1 MDSEQLHTGRK
12 PDASA
17 GGPKQSKRT
26 IAQMASLYE
35 NDPNPVCVSSPD
47 GKIIFAN
54 QAAWQLFPDLEALG
68 INHPFLDNWPEI
80 ARQMSQDKTAHMERK
95 IEVNDRYYLQFIKHI
110 EASNTFNIYACD
122 ISELETTVQSSRSE
136 TQKYRYM
143 LEHSK
148 DIIYVMNSNME
159 LLYLS
164 PVVKQLLGYEPQEL
178 QDHTLETIIHPDD
191 LPQVR
196 MELRRIF
203 ESGAQGLRKIE
214 FRMKHTSG
222 EWRWYMSDGNLIPNP
237 VEKSMDFYG
246 IATDI
251 TRLKQTEE
259 TLKKSEANLLAAIA
273 AMPDP
278 VFITDKSGDILFFNK
293 AFADY
298 HGYKNIADCPD
309 SLAGFQDIVEFYTP
323 EGMLIPFKQWN
334 LSRALR
340 GESGKDIEYL
350 SKNKATGKVCTG
362 SYNFAPILNAGG
374 DITGAVVTIRD
385 ITELKKAETEILRL
399 NQLYAI
405 VSQIDQ
411 AIVRS
416 ANQEQFLEGICQI
429 LTGYEH
435 FKLVWIGQIN
445 TDNARIIPVASS
457 GDNRDILNRLEI
469 YTDERPGGRGP
480 SGECAR
486 TLRPAIKD
494 LENDI
499 SVQIWRDIFA
509 QHQLYDSAAFPIIV
523 AGKIWGVL
531 TVYSDIKNYF
541 RQEEIKLLKEASID
555 IGFALNHLN
564 EEKRRLQAEDALR
577 QSEEQYRLITRNMS
591 DAVLLLNM
599 QNQILY
605 CNLSA
610 ERLSGFT
617 LEELNTLPPEKYLTP
632 ASLDLMRK
640 TLAEQLTPER
650 LADPNCRILFS
661 MELEMHHK
669 NGSNIWADIRYSIIR
684 GIDGAPVARMLICR
698 DTTERHQ
705 IEAERQHMHQ
715 QAELTSRLAA
725 IGEMAAGIAH
735 EINNPLTS
743 VLGFSELLLKRD
755 LPENVKEEL
764 QIVADGSQRI
774 ANIVKRLLTFARQN
788 KPMRTPT
795 SINELIESTIK
806 LRSYVLQTA
815 NIDVATSLDETL
827 PDICADPGQLQQ
839 VFLNLIVN
847 AEQSMETTHR
857 KGELKIITQKHGDHI
872 RIIFRDNGCGIS
884 RENLNRVFE
893 PFFTTKEP
901 GEGTGLGLSLSHSII
916 LEHHGEMWVE
926 SEPGQGATFY
936 IELPI
941 RKNSAETGCQPDTP
955 KTTVSAKILAI
966 DDEVSILK
974 YLQATLTASGHKV
987 DCLNN
992 PEKALASD
1000 IENYDLILLDI
1011 RMPGISGI
1019 QLYAQMLQQHPSV
1032 QGRVIF
1038 ITGDTSNTEVRD
1050 FLTQTKLPCLFK
1062 PLDAGELNQTIAAML
1077 EPVK

>member
-1 MDSEQLHTGRK
+1 MDSERLHTGRK

-17 GGPKQSKRT
+17 GGPKQSSRS
-26 IAQMASLYE
+26 IAQMAGLYE
-35 NDPNPVCVSSPD
+35 NDPNPVCVLSPD

-54 QAAWQLFPDLEALG
+54 QAAWQLFPDLEAMG
-68 INHPFLDNWPEI
+68 VNHPFLDNWPEI
-80 ARQMSQDKTAHMERK
+80 VRQMSQDKTAHMERK
-95 IEVNDRYYLQFIKHI
+95 IAVNDRYYLQFIKHI
-110 EASNTFNIYACD
+110 EAGNTFNIYACD
-122 ISELETTVQSSRSE
+122 ISGLETTVQSLRSE

-148 DIIYVMNSNME
+148 DIVYVMNSGLE
-159 LLYLS
+159 FIYVS
-164 PVVKQLLGYEPQEL
+164 PATKQLLGYEPREL
-178 QDHTLETIIHPDD
+178 KSRSMEPIIHPDD

-196 MELRRIF
+196 MELSQVF
-203 ESGAQGLRKIE
+203 ANGAQGIRKIE
-214 FRMKHTSG
+214 FRVKHASG
-222 EWRWYMSDGNLIPNP
+222 EWRWYMSDGDLIPNP
-237 VEKSMDFYG
+237 AGKSMDFYG

-251 TRLKQTEE
+251 TSLKQTEE
-259 TLKKSEANLLAAIA
+259 KLKKSEANLLAAIE

-278 VFITDKSGDILFFNK
+278 VFITDQSGNTLFFNK

-298 HGYKNIADCPD
+298 QGYKNTADCPD
-309 SLAGFQDIVEFYTP
+309 SLAGFQDIVELYTP
-323 EGMLIPFKQWN
+323 DGMLIPMAQWN
-334 LSRALR
+334 LPRALR

-350 SKNKATGKVCTG
+350 SKNKTTGKTSTG
-362 SYNFAPILNAGG
+362 SYNFAPILDAGG

-385 ITELKKAETEILRL
+385 ITELKKAETEIIRL
-399 NQLYAI
+399 NRLYAI

-411 AIVRS
+411 AIVRT
-416 ANQEQFLEGICQI
+416 ANQEQFLDRICQI

-435 FKLVWIGQIN
+435 FKLVWIGKIN
-445 TDNARIIPVASS
+445 TDNSRIVPVASS

-469 YTDERPGGRGP
+469 YADERPGGMGP
-480 SGECAR
+480 SGECVR

-499 SVQIWRDIFA
+499 PIQIWRDLFT
-509 QHQLYDSAAFPIIV
+509 QYHLYDSAAFPIII

-541 RQEEIKLLKEASID
+541 GPGEIKLLEEASMD

-564 EEKRRLQAEDALR
+564 EEKMRRQAEDALR

-591 DAVLLLNM
+591 DAVVLLDM
-599 QNQILY
+599 QNRILY

-617 LEELNTLPPEKYLTP
+617 SEELNVLPPETYLTP

-650 LADPNCRILFS
+650 LADKDCQILFS
-661 MELEMHHK
+661 MELEMHRK
-669 NGSNIWADIRYSIIR
+669 DGSNIWADTRYSIIR
-684 GIDGAPVARMLICR
+684 GADGAPAAKMLICR

-743 VLGFSELLLKRD
+743 VLGFSELLLKQD
-755 LPENVKEEL
+755 PPENIKEEL

-788 KPMRTPT
+788 KPVKINT
-795 SINELIESTIK
+795 SINELIENTIK

-815 NIDVATSLDETL
+815 NIDVLTSLDETL
-827 PDICADPGQLQQ
+827 PEIYADPGQLQQ

-847 AEQSMETTHR
+847 AEQSMQSTHR
-857 KGELKIITQKHGDHI
+857 KGELKIITRKHGDHI

-884 RENLNRVFE
+884 RENLNRIFE

-901 GEGTGLGLSLSHSII
+901 NEGTGLGLSLSHSII

-941 RKNSAETGCQPDTP
+941 RKNSTETGCQPDTP

-966 DDEVSILK
+966 DDEPAILK
-974 YLQATLTASGHKV
+974 YLQAALTASGHRI
-987 DCLNN
+987 DCIDN

-1011 RMPGISGI
+1011 RMPGMSGI
-1019 QLYAQMLQQHPSV
+1019 QLYEQMLQQHPSV

-1050 FLTQTKLPCLFK
+1050 FLTQTNLPCLFK